1 MREDQVEAKN
11 ITIYTFSKQINN
23 SENQINKVTN
33 LTINDIGNGL
43 INGVTNFTIDNIVN
57 NIINKVSK
65 LTINNVRNNS
75 NGATPSDVQVQ
86 FADDSSG
93 ISHQTLLSGRMIG
106 IR

>member
-1 MREDQVEAKN
+1 MEAKN

-65 LTINNVRNNS
+65 LTINDVRNN
-75 NGATPSDVQVQ
+75 
-86 FADDSSG
+86 
-93 ISHQTLLSGRMIG
+93 
-106 IR
+106 